1 MHLAHCANLKLL
13 RLIDRTASMRA
24 VTLANQAVRLIL
36 AAWLVNHI
44 ARTAVT
50 LKETHTERERE
61 RERVGS
67 VWLQA
72 PNCHAMANH
81 STSTATTTMMTRLQN
96 CQQTRLSDCV
106 WLAMI
111 AMQPTLLI
119 SGAPSIG
126 TAQATHQL
134 ALDAIAIRVRVCE
147 RRSVID
153 IDV

>member
-1 MHLAHCANLKLL
+1 
-13 RLIDRTASMRA
+13 
-24 VTLANQAVRLIL
+24 
-36 AAWLVNHI
+36 
-44 ARTAVT
+44 
-50 LKETHTERERE
+50 
-61 RERVGS
+61 
-67 VWLQA
+67 
-72 PNCHAMANH
+72 
-81 STSTATTTMMTRLQN
+81 MTRLQN